1 MLRNI
6 AAVLVAACVC
16 GAVQAKDS
24 VAIYGFLD
32 GGVQYVSNIGG
43 SSGVEASTGTLQ
55 PERFGFM
62 GSESLGNGLEAE
74 FRLEGGI
81 LTKEGRSVVAGR
93 LFNRESSVGLK
104 GEAGS
109 LHFGRM
115 PDLMYDYIPKFLS
128 PPAMTALVNKHP
140 GNWDNYASQY
150 QFANSVKLTT
160 ASFHGLRLALQYGFG
175 DQPGNATHGRNMS
188 AALAYMS
195 GGLRA
200 AAVYSE
206 HRDRPVDIRG
216 KLGVEQAFGQT
227 LTPGVPV
234 TTDWVRN
241 FAVGASYRLDAL
253 LVGAAYSSTRMSW
266 MGQRAKQDNY
276 DVSASWMVTPRNT
289 LQATYTYSKFDSAK
303 WHQLTLTAIH
313 GLSKRTYAYAQTRLQ
328 RAGGA
333 ADYAAIADIGV
344 SSSRSQ
350 AVVSLGLAHR
360 F

>member
-1 MLRNI
+1 MLRHTVV
-6 AAVLVAACVC
+6 VLVASCAWVT
-16 GAVQAKDS
+16 AHAKDG
-24 VAIYGFLD
+24 VVVYGFVD

-43 SSGVEASTGTLQ
+43 SSSYEASTGTMQ
-55 PERFGFM
+55 PERFGLM
-62 GSESLGNGLEAE
+62 GTESLGNGLTAE

-93 LFNRESSVGLK
+93 MFNRQASVGLK
-104 GEAGS
+104 SEVGS

-115 PDLMYDYIPKFLS
+115 PDLMYEYIPKFLS
-128 PPAMTALVNKHP
+128 PPALTALVNKHP

-150 QFANSVKLTT
+150 QFANAVRVTT
-160 ASFHGLRLALQYGFG
+160 ASYGGVSLALQYGFG
-175 DQPGNATHGRNMS
+175 TQPGDSKRARNMS
-188 AALAYMS
+188 AALAYSS

-200 AAVYSE
+200 AMVYSE

-216 KLGVEQAFGQT
+216 KLGVEEAFGQT
-227 LTPGVPV
+227 LPAGAPV
-234 TTDWVRN
+234 VADWVRN
-241 FAVGASYRLDAL
+241 FALGASYRMDTLMFA
-253 LVGAAYSSTRMSW
+253 GAYSKTQMSW

-276 DVSASWMVTPRNT
+276 DLGVSWNVTPKNT

-313 GLSKRTYAYAQTRLQ
+313 GLSKRTYAYVQSRLQ
-328 RAGGA
+328 RAGGS
-333 ADYAAIADIGV
+333 ADYASIADIGV

>member
-1 MLRNI
+1 MLRHT
-6 AAVLVAACVC
+6 AAVLVAACAC
-16 GAVQAKDS
+16 GTVQAQSS
-24 VAIYGFLD
+24 VSIYGFVD

-62 GSESLGNGLEAE
+62 GTERLSGGLSAE

-93 LFNRESSVGLK
+93 MFNRESSVGLK
-104 GEAGS
+104 GSAGS
-109 LHFGRM
+109 VHFGRM
-115 PDLMYDYIPKFLS
+115 PDLMYEYIPKFLS

-150 QFANSVKLTT
+150 QFANSVKLTSE
-160 ASFHGLRLALQYGFG
+160 SFHGLRLALQYGFG
-175 DQPGNATHGRNMS
+175 DQPGDSKHGRNMS
-188 AALAYMS
+188 AALAYTN

-206 HRDRPVDIRG
+206 HRNRPVDIRG
-216 KLGVEQAFGQT
+216 KLGVEEAFGRT
-227 LTPGVPV
+227 LTPGAPV
-234 TTDWVRN
+234 ITDWVRN
-241 FAVGASYRLDAL
+241 FAVGASYRMDAV
-253 LVGAAYSSTRMSW
+253 LVGAAYSNTRMAS

-276 DVSASWMVTPRNT
+276 DIAASWMVTPRDT
-289 LQATYTYSKFDSAK
+289 LQAMYTYSKFDSAK
-303 WHQLTLTAIH
+303 WHQLTLTAMH
-313 GLSKRTYAYAQTRLQ
+313 GLSKRTYIYAQTRLQ
-328 RAGGA
+328 RAAGE

-344 SSSRSQ
+344 SSSKSQ